1 MFPVKRIL
9 WPSDASESANRAL
22 DVAIEV
28 AKQFGAKLYGLQ
40 VVTEVP
46 TLTDTGP
53 PMSGINIPR
62 YEEELRQGAQEA
74 LEEMIKAT
82 VPDDIEVE
90 TFIEMGKP
98 VEVIITFA
106 KEKGI
111 DLIVMATH
119 GRSGLSHLFIGSV
132 AENVIRYSPIPTLI
146 IPEKSGKKDEPR

>member
-1 MFPVKRIL
+1 MFPVKKIL

-28 AKQFGAKLYGLQ
+28 ARQFGAKLYGMQ

-53 PMSGINIPR
+53 PMSGLNIPR

-74 LEEMIKAT
+74 LEEMIKAK

-90 TFIEMGKP
+90 TFIETGKP

-106 KEKGI
+106 QEKGI

-119 GRSGLSHLFIGSV
+119 GRSGFSHLFIGSV
-132 AENVIRYSPIPTLI
+132 AENVIRHSPIPTLI
-146 IPEKSGKKDEPR
+146 IPEKRGKKD

>member
-1 MFPVKRIL
+1 MFPVKKIL

-28 AKQFGAKLYGLQ
+28 AKQFGAKLYGLE

-53 PMSGINIPR
+53 PMSGLNIPR

-74 LEEMIKAT
+74 LEEMIKAK

-90 TFIEMGKP
+90 TFIEMGKAA
-98 VEVIITFA
+98 EVIITFA

-132 AENVIRYSPIPTLI
+132 AENVIRHSPIPTLI
-146 IPEKSGKKDEPR
+146 IPEKSGKKN